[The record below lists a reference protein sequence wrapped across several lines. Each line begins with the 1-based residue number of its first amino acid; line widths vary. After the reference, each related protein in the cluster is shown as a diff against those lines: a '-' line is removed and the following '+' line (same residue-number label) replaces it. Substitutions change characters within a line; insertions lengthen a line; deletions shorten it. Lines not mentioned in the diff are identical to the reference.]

1 MAIRFK
7 VSAFLLCSVCALT
20 LVSPALAQS
29 TDLPKD
35 DPTDAEAAAALLA
48 AQVDALQ
55 AQIDVL
61 KEKATKAEK
70 AVAFKGAGELAGTT
84 SDGAAW
90 KFKVRGRIQY
100 DSGFVSNPN
109 TAAVNAGTNAA
120 IGRDFRFNSRIR
132 RFRLGVE
139 GEFGGGFGYAAE
151 ADFANAAVGFGDV
164 VLKWTSTAS
173 PLSVAIGNQE
183 TLNSLEQLTSSRFNS
198 FNERSQFNEA
208 FYSGRRLGISAT
220 YAVPDDYLI
229 SAGLFNDSIQ
239 ATLGNDDWLFGAR
252 GVIDR
257 KYGDTLVHVGVN
269 TQFRRF
275 QTDQQLGLY
284 RARPVTQ
291 SVNSRFVGTTSF
303 LNAAGTAAAPTSI
316 IGTNGTAGIAA
327 KGDFTIGGELIA
339 INGPLHFAS
348 EFQYIQV
355 DALKRTDATNGTTG
369 ARLQANPA
377 FYGGYAEVGYYLTGE
392 TRGYKNFKW
401 DRTKVLNPVSKGGNG
416 AFQINARFDY
426 LNLTDNLSAGADSIV
441 VNGGKQSAYQLGL
454 IWLPIDYVRFYVNY
468 ARVQVTGGPLAA
480 VFVPISPKPISQRT
494 YGADVIQTRVGFDF

>member
-1 MAIRFK
+1 MTIRFK
-7 VSAFLLCSVCALT
+7 TPAFLMCSVCALT
-20 LVSPALAQS
+20 LLSPAFAQ
-29 TDLPKD
+29 TADLPKD
-35 DPTDAEAAAALLA
+35 NPTDAEAAAALLA
-48 AQVDALQ
+48 AQIDALQ
-55 AQIDVL
+55 AQINVL
-61 KEKATKAEK
+61 KEKIAKTEK

-90 KFKVRGRIQY
+90 KFKVRGRVQY
-100 DSGFVSNPN
+100 DAGFVSNPN
-109 TAAVNAGTNAA
+109 ALAGNPAL
-120 IGRDFRFNSRIR
+120 GRDFRFNSRIR

-139 GEFGGGFGYAAE
+139 GDFGGGFGYVAE
-151 ADFANAAVGFGDV
+151 ADLANAAVGFGNV
-164 VLKWTSTAS
+164 ILKWSQKDS
-173 PLSVAIGNQE
+173 PLSITIGNQE
-183 TLNSLEQLTSSRFNS
+183 TLNSLEQYSSSTFLS
-198 FNERSQFNEA
+198 FNERAQFNEA
-208 FYSGRRLGISAT
+208 FYSGRRLGVSFA

-339 INGPLHFAS
+339 IKGPLHFAS

-355 DALKRTDATNGTTG
+355 DALKRADATNGTTG
-369 ARLQANPA
+369 ARLQANPK

-426 LNLTDNLSAGADSIV
+426 LNLTDNLSAGADSII
-441 VNGGKQSAYQLGL
+441 VNGGKQSAYQAGV
-454 IWLPIDYVRFYVNY
+454 IWLPIDYVRFYLNY

-480 VFVPISPKPISQRT
+480 VFVPMSSKPISERS